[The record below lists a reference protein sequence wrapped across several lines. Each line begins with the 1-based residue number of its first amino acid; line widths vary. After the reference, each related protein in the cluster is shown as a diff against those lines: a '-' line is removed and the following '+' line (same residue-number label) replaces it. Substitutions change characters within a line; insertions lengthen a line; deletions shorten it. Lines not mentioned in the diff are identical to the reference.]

1 MDFGGGPITT
11 TLLNQL
17 LIPNYTQDLSLY
29 PLVSV
34 VSTHTHQ
41 GDISFP
47 QTEAIIENH
56 N

>member
-17 LIPNYTQDLSLY
+17 LMPNYSQDLPLY
-29 PLVSV
+29 PLVNV
-34 VSTHTHQ
+34 VSTYTHQ
-41 GDISFP
+41 GDFSLP